1 MTRRAVITGWGRC
14 VPPVA
19 LTNADLERLCDTS
32 DEWIV
37 ARTGISERRIS
48 HVEGTDLAELAARRA
63 LACSSL
69 HPRSP
74 EFAQYHHSSAPVSE
88 FRYPLQVATVI
99 HVSLE
104 NP

>member
-1 MTRRAVITGWGRC
+1 

-63 LACSSL
+63 LACAGLGAADLDLILVATCTPELLCPSVAAMVQPVWGRSTP
-69 HPRSP
+69 PRS
-74 EFAQYHHSSAPVSE
+74 
-88 FRYPLQVATVI
+88 T
-99 HVSLE
+99 
-104 NP
+104 